1 MMKRLKHTAAAAL
14 LLSLFLPAAQAE
26 VSDGVVRLMVL
37 TDLSSAYSDTSGKG
51 SVVAAQLASEDA
63 GGKVNGVPI
72 EVVQSD
78 HQNKA
83 DVGATTARRAFDV
96 DKVDALVDIS
106 NSAVSLAVQGIARE
120 KGKVV
125 LHVGSAHADLY
136 GKACSLTGALWLY
149 DTYALARGLALANTA
164 GAGDTWFF
172 LTADYAFGKA
182 MENEVRK
189 VVEAS
194 GGKVLG
200 SARHPVGSAD
210 FSSFVLQAQTSR
222 AKVVGLA
229 NASTDTVNA
238 IKQAGEFGLTK
249 GGQKLAALVFYIQSV
264 KAVGPA
270 QAQGLR
276 YLEGYYWDRDDGS
289 RAFAKRFAARMNGM
303 MPSQAHAGIYSATAH
318 YLKAIAAA
326 KSDDGLTV
334 MQTMKKL
341 PVEDFFAG
349 KATLRTDG
357 RLMKDMFLVE
367 VKSPAEV
374 TQPWDLLKVVKRV
387 PAADIIRPLQ
397 DGGCPLVQ

>member
-1 MMKRLKHTAAAAL
+1 MKSPRMRAALTAMTLACITAAH
-14 LLSLFLPAAQAE
+14 AQ
-26 VSDGVVRLMVL
+26 VSDGKVRIMVL

-51 SVVAAQLASEDA
+51 SVVAAQLAVEDA
-63 GGKVNGVPI
+63 GAKANGAPV

-83 DVGATTARRAFDV
+83 DIGVTTARRAFDV
-96 DKVDALVDIS
+96 DGVDALVDIS
-106 NSAVSLAVQGIARE
+106 NSAVSLGVQNIARE

-136 GKACSLTGALWLY
+136 GKACSPTGALWLY
-149 DTYALARGLALANTA
+149 DTYALAKGLAMANTS
-164 GAGDTWFF
+164 GPGDTWFF

-182 MENEVRK
+182 MEEEVRK
-189 VVEAS
+189 VVESS

-200 SARHPVGSAD
+200 SARHPVGNQD

-249 GGQKLAALVFYIQSV
+249 GGQKLAALIFYIQSV
-264 KAVGPA
+264 KAVGAA

-276 YLEGYYWDRDDGS
+276 YLEGYYWDRDEPS

-318 YLKAIAAA
+318 YVKAIGAA
-326 KSDDGLTV
+326 KSDDGATV
-334 MQTMKKL
+334 MKTMKKL

-349 KATLRTDG
+349 QATLRDDG

-367 VKSPAEV
+367 VKKPSEV
-374 TQPWDLLKVVKRV
+374 TQPWDLLKVIKRV
-387 PAADIIRPLQ
+387 PAADIIRPLAE
-397 DGGCPLVQ
+397 GGCALDK